1 MGKQQTMTLNNTMT
15 EQEFMDAIDAS
26 IKSFT
31 KGQLVKGTVVQ
42 IGRDGILVDI
52 GHKTEAFIP
61 RLELL
66 PQKDASIHD
75 VVSIGEIIEA
85 EVISK
90 NHEED
95 QYILSMK
102 ENQINALWDILQFKY
117 ETSEPIIGRI
127 VKAVKGGLIVDIGT
141 RAFLPGS
148 LIELNRVEDI
158 SVYVGHEVEAVIIQ
172 FDKEK
177 KNIVLSRRSLLEQ
190 VIKEDKNIE
199 FAKIQVG
206 QVCKGLVSGITEY
219 GVFVEIGLLSGLVH
233 KSKMGKWTPEQFTVG
248 HEIDVEITEID
259 FEKSRLSLTYRG

>member
-1 MGKQQTMTLNNTMT
+1 MT
-15 EQEFMDAIDAS
+15 EQEFLDAIDAS
-26 IKSFT
+26 MKTFT
-31 KGQLVKGTVVQ
+31 KGQMVKGTVVQ

-75 VVSIGEIIEA
+75 VVSIGEVIEA

-90 NHEED
+90 NYEED

-102 ENQINALWDILQFKY
+102 ENQINALWDTLQFKY
-117 ETSEPIIGRI
+117 EISDPIVGKI

-158 SVYVGHEVEAVIIQ
+158 SVYVGHEVEAIILQ
-172 FDKEK
+172 FDREK

-190 VIKEDKNIE
+190 LIKEDKN
-199 FAKIQVG
+199 KVQVG